1 LITMTILAEPT
12 LNMTA
17 GIHPAAP
24 TTPAANQP
32 RQPSAA
38 VPAVA
43 PARRSQLLDP
53 QASTEQLLRQRDD
66 LQTNQL
72 DRARLRARAIEQNLP
87 LANRLARR
95 YAGRGE
101 LLDDLAQVA
110 ALALIRAVDSYDPSR
125 HIPFAAYAVPSI
137 LGALRRH
144 FRDTAWAIRV
154 PRSTQE
160 LAQNVAGATGQL
172 SQRHGRPPTPAELAA
187 HLLVSVDELRAA
199 IDAWHVYRL
208 ASLDAPQA
216 SGVGADRID
225 LIGSTDPRYADVDD
239 HLTLRP
245 LVAAL
250 PTREQRI
257 LTMRFYDHMT
267 QTQIAAEIGLSQMH
281 VSRLLKQTLTQ
292 LRAAMP
298 A

>member
-1 LITMTILAEPT
+1 MTILAEPT

-17 GIHPAAP
+17 GIPPAAP
-24 TTPAANQP
+24 TTPAANHP
-32 RQPSAA
+32 RQPSPA

-43 PARRSQLLDP
+43 PARRSQLLDA

-66 LQTNQL
+66 LPTNQL
-72 DRARLRARAIEQNLP
+72 DRVRLRARAIEQNLP

-95 YAGRGE
+95 YVGRGE

-125 HIPFAAYAVPSI
+125 QTPFTAYAMPSI
-137 LGALRRH
+137 LGALKRH

-160 LAQNVAGATGQL
+160 LAQGVAGATGQL
-172 SQRHGRPPTPAELAA
+172 SQQHGRPPTPAELAA
-187 HLLVSVDELRAA
+187 HLHVSVEELRAA

-208 ASLDAPQA
+208 ASLNAPHA

-225 LIGSTDPRYADVDD
+225 LIGSTDPHCADVDD
-239 HLTLRP
+239 LLTLRP

-267 QTQIAAEIGLSQMH
+267 QTQIAAEIGLSQVH
-281 VSRLLKQTLTQ
+281 ESRLLKQTLAQ

-298 A
+298 S